1 MGNYR
6 RYSSFP
12 LVVFSVIFP
21 FGVVGWGLNIYKI
34 ISSTDPITTGLMIVR
49 IIGIFV
55 APLGGLLGYF

>member
-1 MGNYR
+1 MGYR
-6 RYSSFP
+6 RYSAFP
-12 LVVFSVIFP
+12 ALVLIVLFL

-49 IIGIFV
+49 IIGIFI